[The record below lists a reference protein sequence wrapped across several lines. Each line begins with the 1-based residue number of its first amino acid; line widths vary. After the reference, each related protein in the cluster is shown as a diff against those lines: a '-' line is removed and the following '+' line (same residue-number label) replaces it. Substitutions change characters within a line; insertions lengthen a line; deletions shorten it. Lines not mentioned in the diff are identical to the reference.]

1 MDLDCGKLDLKSI
14 AMRARNAE
22 YNPKRFAAVIMR
34 IREPRT
40 TALIFSSGK
49 MVCTGTLLVT
59 PVLKTVI
66 SRSKIRRKI
75 ASRSAKIRAR
85 DSKTRFSSEIQ
96 RLQDPEYGRLGGRQ
110 IRDPSRAA
118 RSQSRSVYLLRA
130 RTLPRIGLPDDQA
143 QTCATYF
150 CLWKSRSYGCEATQ
164 R

>member
-1 MDLDCGKLDLKSI
+1 
-14 AMRARNAE
+14 MRARNAE

-49 MVCTGTLLVT
+49 MVCTGNCACNYST
-59 PVLKTVI
+59 LKTII
-66 SRSKIRRKI
+66 SRSEIRRKI

-85 DSKTRFSSEIQ
+85 DPKTRSSSEIQ

-118 RSQSRSVYLLRA
+118 CSQSRSVYLLRA

-143 QTCATYF
+143 QTRAPHF